1 VKAHLRF
8 DSLQNKGRELRA
20 TEGRKGDGM
29 GIGRRLAATA
39 GISMA
44 ILLLSG
50 SAAFAHDC
58 FNPRKDAHAPTAG
71 VHYVITSFAPFTIEQ
86 VGNGKGVGGFLAL
99 APGATGAPITVYTHS
114 LGNSGH
120 DEVGGPGSRK
130 ANHACDGKG
139 IDYLDPP
146 CPTP

>member
-1 VKAHLRF
+1 
-8 DSLQNKGRELRA
+8 
-20 TEGRKGDGM
+20 M

-58 FNPRKDAHAPTAG
+58 FNPQKNAHAPTAG
-71 VHYVITSFAPFTIEQ
+71 VHYVITSFNPFTIEQ
-86 VGNGKGVGGFLAL
+86 VGSGKGAGGFLEF
-99 APGATGAPITVYTHS
+99 APSATGAPFPVYVHS

-139 IDYLDPP
+139 IDYIDV
-146 CPTP
+146 CFGG